1 MNVVFLNP
9 ENSLFIESETLPLT
23 KNGYLFMHDFRAGES
38 GKCTF
43 LSGGESVLFSASP
56 EFFLRKNPA
65 FTPFFG
71 KGGLSGALFLSVN
84 PLSGRDVAGRSGG
97 FAESVFS
104 GAHFNEIAGAA
115 FHGAAGADFADGQT
129 AGASDFVREG
139 ETVRFFGGDAVRVPQ
154 EYAFAEKR
162 QLPGGGVFYY
172 FCAGTDNTA
181 GLGRSNAAEF
191 TPDQAE
197 PGGARGFRFG
207 GAAGTSKGD
216 AVNFNAAQGNRFGG
230 AGFYVLLSA
239 EKRALFSAPAG
250 LVEVAENEGTFRVIR
265 NIADL
270 RRHKTDAVR
279 RLSDGKIVTYMALP
293 QAYVDPR
300 SIDELLLSV
309 AFLEEV
315 FVSGAVEDFLS
326 GSLRPRAKEIG
337 SFLGDFC
344 GVLPA
349 KEPNA
354 AVLLQSSGSAET
366 VRFSVREGVIYDLF
380 IDDGT

>member
-23 KNGYLFMHDFRAGES
+23 KNGYLFTHDFRAGES

-56 EFFLRKNPA
+56 EFFLRKTPA

-71 KGGLSGALFLSVN
+71 KGSLSGTLFLLVN
-84 PLSGRDVAGRSGG
+84 PLSGRGVAGHPGG
-97 FAESVFS
+97 FAEPGFS
-104 GAHFNEIAGAA
+104 GARFNEIAGAD
-115 FHGAAGADFADGQT
+115 FHGAAGADFAGEEQSR
-129 AGASDFVREG
+129 GASDFVREG

-162 QLPGGGVFYY
+162 QLSGGGIFYF
-172 FCAGTDNTA
+172 FCERTD
-181 GLGRSNAAEF
+181 
-191 TPDQAE
+191 
-197 PGGARGFRFG
+197 
-207 GAAGTSKGD
+207 
-216 AVNFNAAQGNRFGG
+216 NRFGG

-250 LVEVAENEGTFRVIR
+250 LVEVTENEGTFRVIQ
-265 NIADL
+265 NVADL

-279 RLSDGKIVTYMALP
+279 RLSDGKIVTYSVLP

-337 SFLGDFC
+337 AFLGDFC

-349 KEPNA
+349 KEECA
-354 AVLLQSSGSAET
+354 AVLLLSSGSAET
-366 VRFSVREGVIYDLF
+366 VKFSVREGVIYDLF
-380 IDDGT
+380 VDDGT

>member
-23 KNGYLFMHDFRAGES
+23 KNGYLFTHDFRAGES
-38 GKCTF
+38 GKCSF
-43 LSGGESVLFSASP
+43 LSGGESVPFAASP

-71 KGGLSGALFLSVN
+71 KGSLSGTLFLQVN
-84 PLSGRDVAGRSGG
+84 SLSGKGGAGQPVG
-97 FAESVFS
+97 FADS
-104 GAHFNEIAGAA
+104 GFPGTDFNGAT
-115 FHGAAGADFADGQT
+115 GADFAGGKQSR
-129 AGASDFVREG
+129 GASDYVREG
-139 ETVRFFGGDAVRVPQ
+139 ETVRFFGGDSVRVPQ
-154 EYAFAEKR
+154 KYAFAEKR
-162 QLPGGGVFYY
+162 RLPGGGVFYY
-172 FCAGTDNTA
+172 FCAGTGNTA
-181 GLGRSNAAEF
+181 GLGRNGAAKSAFAAAGVNAGDATTF
-191 TPDQAE
+191 HAVQ
-197 PGGARGFRFG
+197 GNRFG
-207 GAAGTSKGD
+207 GDIPSNYGESGADLGSH
-216 AVNFNAAQGNRFGG
+216 FGG
-230 AGFYVLLSA
+230 AGFYVLLSP
-239 EKRALFSAPAG
+239 EKQALFSAPAD

-270 RRHKTDAVR
+270 RRHKTDTVR

-293 QAYVDPR
+293 QAYIDPR

-337 SFLGDFC
+337 AFLGDFC

-354 AVLLQSSGSAET
+354 AVLLQPSGNAET
-366 VRFSVREGVIYDLF
+366 VKFSVREGVIFDLF
-380 IDDGT
+380 VDDGT